1 MSIRSINPATGK
13 TIHTYETQSGQQ
25 VEKILAAAESAFG
38 QWSQLDFAERAGHLR
53 AVASLLRERVDP
65 LARLMAA
72 EMGKPLGQ
80 GEAEAKKCAW
90 VCDYYAE
97 HAESFLTPEP
107 VDSDASR
114 SQVVFRPIG
123 AVLGVM
129 PWNFPLWQ
137 VFRYVAPTLMAGNV
151 ALLRHASN
159 VSGCALAIE
168 ELFRDAG
175 VPLPVMQTLLIDRNQ
190 VAAVIEDARV
200 KAVTLTGG
208 VAAGKAVAAAAGGV
222 VKKTVME
229 LGGSDPYLILEDAD
243 LDLAVERCVASRLI
257 NTGQSCIAAK
267 RFIAVEPVLGA
278 FTEAFVEA
286 MRSKRYGDPLE
297 QRDID
302 LGPMAQV
309 KLRDELHEQVTAS
322 VAAGAECA
330 VGGTIPDS
338 PGAFYPATVLTSVG
352 PGMPAYD
359 DELFGPV
366 AAVIGARD
374 AEDAVR
380 IANDNCF
387 GLGAAVFT
395 RDLDRGEQI
404 AATRLHAGCCFVN
417 DFVRSDPRLPF
428 GGVEQSGYGRE
439 LGVFGIREFV
449 NIKTVYVA

>member
-1 MSIRSINPATGK
+1 
-13 TIHTYETQSGQQ
+13 
-25 VEKILAAAESAFG
+25 
-38 QWSQLDFAERAGHLR
+38 
-53 AVASLLRERVDP
+53 
-65 LARLMAA
+65 
-72 EMGKPLGQ
+72 MGKPLGQ